1 MSVDRSAALDADRS
15 ALDGHA
21 CLFER
26 YPRIYAF
33 CREHLFRDDTER
45 ICRGLWPDGH
55 PEARSLVLE
64 VGCGPGLY
72 ARRLALRFPSIDVVG
87 IDHSEAQLRLARR
100 AADAQGLS
108 RCRFEGADARS
119 LPHADASVDSV
130 IVSRLFTVLHERGR
144 TLAEIHR
151 VLRPGGRLFVAE
163 PRSPFRAALPLA
175 AMRMADRAARLAGL
189 AGAHNGCG
197 EQVRVMDPDTFG
209 ALTGRLPW
217 ARVRR
222 SADRWY
228 QYAVCERAR

>member
-1 MSVDRSAALDADRS
+1 MSADRAVALDARAA
-15 ALDGHA
+15 ALDGHG

-33 CREHLFRDDTER
+33 CREHLFRDDTDR
-45 ICRGLWPDGH
+45 ICEGLWPDGH
-55 PEARSLVLE
+55 PRAGALVLE
-64 VGCGPGLY
+64 VGCGPGTY
-72 ARRLALRFPSIDVVG
+72 SRRLALRFPGIDVVG

-100 AADAQGLS
+100 AADGQGLR

-119 LPHADASVDSV
+119 LPHADASVDAV

-144 TLAEIHR
+144 ALAEIHR

-163 PRSPFRAALPLA
+163 PRSPLRAGAPLA
-175 AMRMADRAARLAGL
+175 AMRMADRLARLAGL
-189 AGAHNGCG
+189 AGAHSGCR
-197 EQVRVMDPDTFG
+197 EQVRVMDQQAFG

>member
-1 MSVDRSAALDADRS
+1 MAPDATPS

-26 YPRIYAF
+26 YPRIYAL

-45 ICRGLWPDGH
+45 ICRGLWPDG
-55 PEARSLVLE
+55 PPQADSLVLE

-72 ARRLALRFPSIDVVG
+72 ARRLAQRFPGIDVVG

-100 AADAQGLS
+100 AADAQGLR
-108 RCRFEGADARS
+108 RCRFEGGDARS
-119 LPHADASVDSV
+119 LPHPDASVDAV

-144 TLAEIHR
+144 ALGEIHR

-163 PRSPFRAALPLA
+163 PRSPLRAALPLA
-175 AMRMADRAARLAGL
+175 AMRMADRVARLVGA
-189 AGAHNGCG
+189 AGAHDGCG
-197 EQVRVMDPDTFG
+197 ERVRVMDPQTFG
-209 ALTGRLPW
+209 ALTDRLPW